1 MSRGL
6 EGFDFRS
13 CQLHSQPA
21 GVTVSATATLSRRC
35 GCSSPLQT
43 KKPGPPSQRRKA
55 RVSKA
60 SIGESLEDELQPKLY
75 LAWRPS
81 AADFGVAGLGAG
93 LAKLDGAAAARV
105 NRLPLRVIERV
116 ERLRSELDGGV
127 LTPKPGRLEFLVERQ
142 VPIVPAG
149 TG

>member
-1 MSRGL
+1 MDSFLVAADRGSPRPL
-6 EGFDFRS
+6 LG
-13 CQLHSQPA
+13 LHPRAVRNPTLGYLSSSQN
-21 GVTVSATATLSRRC
+21 
-35 GCSSPLQT
+35 
-43 KKPGPPSQRRKA
+43 KP
-55 RVSKA
+55 
-60 SIGESLEDELQPKLY
+60 LEDELQPKLY